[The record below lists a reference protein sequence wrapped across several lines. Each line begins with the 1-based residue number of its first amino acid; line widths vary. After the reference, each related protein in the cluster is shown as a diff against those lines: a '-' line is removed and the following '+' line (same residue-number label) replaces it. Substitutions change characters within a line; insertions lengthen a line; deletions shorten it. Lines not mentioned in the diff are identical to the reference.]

1 MFLPFLTKF
10 SLLKSNQVRSSSSI
24 TILSFDHLLSAHQ
37 DSTPSPLDKFKDNK
51 TTVDETALL
60 LHNQIGRRN
69 DELRVL
75 EREIRQLE
83 DRLNYNELR

>member
-10 SLLKSNQVRSSSSI
+10 SLLKSNQVRSLSPLA
-24 TILSFDHLLSAHQ
+24 ILSFVCLLSAHQ
-37 DSTPSPLDKFKDNK
+37 DSTPSPLDKFKDNT
-51 TTVDETALL
+51 TTVDQTALL
-60 LHNQIGRRN
+60 LHTQIGRRN
-69 DELRVL
+69 DELRAL